1 MGMVALPLLT
11 PELLEQ
17 MTEAIVQAVAPE
29 QIVLFGSR
37 AKGIDRPDSD
47 IDFLIVEAEPF
58 GLNRSRRKESTKVW
72 KALGPF
78 GIPADVLMF
87 STEEVAKWQ
96 QSRNHV
102 IARAIA
108 EGKVLYERS

>member
-1 MGMVALPLLT
+1 MVAIPTLT

-17 MTEAIVQAVAPE
+17 MTKAIVQAVAPE
-29 QIVLFGSR
+29 QIMLFGSR
-37 AKGIDRPDSD
+37 AKGSARPDSD

-58 GLNRSRRKESTKVW
+58 GINRSRRQEATKVW

-87 STEEVAKWQ
+87 SAEEVAKWQ
-96 QSRNHV
+96 HSRNHV
-102 IARAIA
+102 ISRAIL

>member
-1 MGMVALPLLT
+1 MVTIPPLT

-17 MTEAIVQAVAPE
+17 MTAAIVQAVAPE

-37 AKGIDRPDSD
+37 AKGLDRPDSD

-58 GLNRSRRKESTKVW
+58 GLNHSRRKESAKVW

-87 STEEVAKWQ
+87 STEEIAKWQ
-96 QSRNHV
+96 HSRNHV
-102 IARAIA
+102 ISRAIA

>member
-1 MGMVALPLLT
+1 MVVMPTLT

-17 MTEAIVQAVAPE
+17 MTAAIVEAVAPE

-37 AKGIDRPDSD
+37 AKGLDRPDSD
-47 IDFLIVEAEPF
+47 IDLLIVEAEPF
-58 GLNRSRRKESTKVW
+58 GLNRSRRKEATKVW
-72 KALGPF
+72 KVLGPF

-96 QSRNHV
+96 HSRNHV
-102 IARAIA
+102 IPRAIA
-108 EGKVLYERS
+108 EGRVLYERS